1 MGDEGALSRPF
12 HASLSAN
19 VWPRRVSHLLGLTVR
34 ESEVLALMA
43 RGRNAAYISET
54 LVISENTA
62 KTHGKHIYRKMGA
75 SSQQQLMDVVE
86 ARMALDDRD

>member
-1 MGDEGALSRPF
+1 MHEEACRKVAEGF
-12 HASLSAN
+12 
-19 VWPRRVSHLLGLTVR
+19 GLTVR

-43 RGRNAAYISET
+43 RSRNVAYISET

-62 KTHGKHIYRKMGA
+62 KTHGKHIYRKMGV

-86 ARMALDDRD
+86 ARMAFDDGG